1 MPDPF
6 YGSAAWQK
14 LRSRAKRIWMA
25 SGKPCAYCGQPFK
38 AGEQLFVDHIKNRKQ
53 HPALALDMG
62 NLCVVHP
69 NCNTRKFHHVEN
81 NDKKPI
87 GINGLPDGWE

>member
-6 YGSAAWQK
+6 YGSAAWKQI
-14 LRSRAKRIWMA
+14 RARAKRIWLA

-53 HPALALDMG
+53 YPALGLDIN

-69 NCNTRKFHHVEN
+69 ICNTRKFHHVEN

-87 GINGLPDGWE
+87 NINGLPDGWE

>member
-1 MPDPF
+1 M
-6 YGSAAWQK
+6 
-14 LRSRAKRIWMA
+14 
-25 SGKPCAYCGQPFK
+25 
-38 AGEQLFVDHIKNRKQ
+38 FVDHIKNRKQ

-87 GINGLPDGWE
+87 NINGLPDGWE